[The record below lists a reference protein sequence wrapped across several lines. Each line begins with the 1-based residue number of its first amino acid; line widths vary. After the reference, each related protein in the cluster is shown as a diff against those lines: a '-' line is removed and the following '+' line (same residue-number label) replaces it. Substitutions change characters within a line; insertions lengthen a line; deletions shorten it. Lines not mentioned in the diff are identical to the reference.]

1 MMMGGHKCSISP
13 EEYVFAAM
21 AIYLDIF
28 YLFFYILKIILCN
41 ILRKK

>member
-13 EEYVFAAM
+13 EDYVFAAM

-28 YLFFYILKIILCN
+28 YKFFSCPQTAQ
-41 ILRKK
+41 